1 MGFNVKTQVELPKK
15 VGRKDRPPPV
25 LKRVFDEYKDQQ
37 VDRLKH
43 SMDDYLGRYKENLN
57 IVKDGKVKVIPSSNW
72 RVVEAG
78 DRDDQVENPDI
89 VAVFFK
95 VGTKKWEAFGKKDAK
110 TNEQYTD
117 SLNLEDTLKEM
128 RKWIENMKEDSE
140 DGQSFLKAAIAAKS
154 IKAKYKYNEET
165 GRMDKGM
172 PPKKK

>member
-1 MGFNVKTQVELPKK
+1 
-15 VGRKDRPPPV
+15 
-25 LKRVFDEYKDQQ
+25 
-37 VDRLKH
+37 
-43 SMDDYLGRYKENLN
+43 MDDYLGRYKENLN

-72 RVVEAG
+72 RVVESG

-89 VAVFFK
+89 LAVFFK

-165 GRMDKGM
+165 GRMDKGA
-172 PPKKK
+172 PKKK

>member
-15 VGRKDRPPPV
+15 VSRKDRPPRVIP
-25 LKRVFDEYKDQQ
+25 RVFDEYKEQQ

-72 RVVEAG
+72 RVVESG

-89 VAVFFK
+89 LAVFFK

-128 RKWIENMKEDSE
+128 RSWIENMKEDSE

-165 GRMDKGM
+165 GRMDKGA
-172 PPKKK
+172 PKKK